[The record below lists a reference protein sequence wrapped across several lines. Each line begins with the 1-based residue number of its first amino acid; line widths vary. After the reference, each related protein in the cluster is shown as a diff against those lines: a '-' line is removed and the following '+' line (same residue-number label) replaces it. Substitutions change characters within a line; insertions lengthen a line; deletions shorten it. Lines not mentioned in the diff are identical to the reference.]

1 MLVLNIPTVTF
12 AGSRKIDKLK
22 NQNYNKIGASQSCS
36 GDCFCSSIKKSDSM
50 DSEKNLNQEI
60 KKLKA
65 SEKMD
70 ASPVSFLVP
79 LLGDFLS
86 SQISSSEFSE
96 KVFVETKKAQ
106 FMFFHMSQKDIAD
119 NKRIFVEEFKFAD
132 DLNKFLAEEFNDEG
146 LRKNVIQLVTDY
158 NRKGNR

>member
-1 MLVLNIPTVTF
+1 MLVLNTPTVTF
-12 AGSRKIDKLK
+12 TGSRKIDKSK

-36 GDCFCSSIKKSDSM
+36 GDCFCSSMKKSDAM
-50 DSEKNLNQEI
+50 DNEKNLNQEI

-79 LLGDFLS
+79 LLDDFLNS
-86 SQISSSEFSE
+86 KISSREFSE

-106 FMFFHMSQKDIAD
+106 FVFSHMSSKDIAD
-119 NKRIFVEEFKFAD
+119 NKRIFVEEFKFANG
-132 DLNKFLAEEFNDEG
+132 LNKFLSEDFEEEK
-146 LRKNVIQLVTDY
+146 LRKNVLQLITDY
-158 NRKGNR
+158 NKNGNR

>member
-22 NQNYNKIGASQSCS
+22 NQNYNKIGASQSCG
-36 GDCFCSSIKKSDSM
+36 GDCFCSSIKKSDAM
-50 DSEKNLNQEI
+50 DNEKNLNQEI

-79 LLGDFLS
+79 LLDDFLNS
-86 SQISSSEFSE
+86 KISSREFSE

-106 FMFFHMSQKDIAD
+106 FVFSHMSSKDIAD

-132 DLNKFLAEEFNDEG
+132 DLNKILAEEFNDEG